1 MKKYI
6 LVISALFLFFSACKK
21 SEVTGTTSNSHPN
34 ATKIAPEGF
43 NFATTKQISFT
54 IKLQTNFNKPISGV
68 VVKLLNAGIEANY
81 NMDSDSGRTFL
92 FKGVSDANGMVQG
105 QVYVDKN
112 TDTLLIDPGYIGL
125 ARNVKAYLNNNS
137 TNVVIGGTGNL
148 SGDVVGYNLSAHNHA
163 AQTASIR
170 TLSNLSRNTFGT
182 AVPWTA
188 PNIQFYG
195 GASSINWNSIGVP
208 NYLYPVSDEITAALL
223 AGINASVPENGHLPN
238 EHPEYLAGTVPT
250 DLAITA
256 DADVYIG
263 FAYAGTSQQ
272 STFGYYFYPTNN
284 PPTQPGQIGNMYL
297 LFPNADD
304 PSYHNNQVVLA
315 PGNKVHIGTVKAG
328 TSIGFFLIPGGWENG
343 STTSAGHTINTSGY
357 IYYSNPLFNPE
368 NNPSNS
374 NPSPIRHSVILNDP
388 TFSQFIIGFE
398 DSYAPNQL
406 PNNSGNNDYN
416 DCVAYITSTPISSIN
431 STGVPPIDSNVDTDG
446 DGVPDAYDAFP
457 TDPTR
462 AYINYYPSSNTYG
475 YVAYE
480 DNFPQ
485 KGDYDM
491 NDLVV
496 QYQYEIIS
504 NAQNNIVEFYANYSP
519 VAAGAVYKNGFG
531 VQFPFASS
539 LVSKVT
545 GEQLK
550 NNYITLAANGTEAK
564 QTNAVIIPFD
574 SYTDLI
580 NNSNG
585 ADYINTKS
593 SLPFVTGNTA
603 NIYMSFTSPLTPA
616 QFGNPPFDMFAI
628 SNMRRGYEIHLPNN
642 APTAL
647 ANMSLFGTQDDGSVP
662 SQGIYYVSY
671 DNWPWAMNFTQ
682 PFSYPLEGENVSQAY
697 LHFLDWAGSGG
708 TLFTDWYSN
717 TGSGY
722 RNNSNIYSH

>member
-1 MKKYI
+1 
-6 LVISALFLFFSACKK
+6 
-21 SEVTGTTSNSHPN
+21 
-34 ATKIAPEGF
+34 
-43 NFATTKQISFT
+43 
-54 IKLQTNFNKPISGV
+54 
-68 VVKLLNAGIEANY
+68 
-81 NMDSDSGRTFL
+81 
-92 FKGVSDANGMVQG
+92 
-105 QVYVDKN
+105 
-112 TDTLLIDPGYIGL
+112 
-125 ARNVKAYLNNNS
+125 
-137 TNVVIGGTGNL
+137 
-148 SGDVVGYNLSAHNHA
+148 
-163 AQTASIR
+163 
-170 TLSNLSRNTFGT
+170 
-182 AVPWTA
+182 
-188 PNIQFYG
+188 
-195 GASSINWNSIGVP
+195 
-208 NYLYPVSDEITAALL
+208 
-223 AGINASVPENGHLPN
+223 
-238 EHPEYLAGTVPT
+238 
-250 DLAITA
+250 
-256 DADVYIG
+256 
-263 FAYAGTSQQ
+263 
-272 STFGYYFYPTNN
+272 
-284 PPTQPGQIGNMYL
+284 
-297 LFPNADD
+297 
-304 PSYHNNQVVLA
+304 
-315 PGNKVHIGTVKAG
+315 
-328 TSIGFFLIPGGWENG
+328 
-343 STTSAGHTINTSGY
+343 
-357 IYYSNPLFNPE
+357 
-368 NNPSNS
+368 
-374 NPSPIRHSVILNDP
+374 
-388 TFSQFIIGFE
+388 
-398 DSYAPNQL
+398 
-406 PNNSGNNDYN
+406 
-416 DCVAYITSTPISSIN
+416 
-431 STGVPPIDSNVDTDG
+431 
-446 DGVPDAYDAFP
+446 
-457 TDPTR
+457 
-462 AYINYYPSSNTYG
+462 
-475 YVAYE
+475 
-480 DNFPQ
+480 
-485 KGDYDM
+485 M

-682 PFSYPLEGENVSQAY
+682 PFSYPLEGVNVSQAY